1 MSKLERWLDLLMYGM
16 MVCIYVF
23 WMLWPEDIVGTRELA
38 VLLFVILWRDLG
50 RDE

>member
-1 MSKLERWLDLLMYGM
+1 MSKLERWLDLLIYGM
-16 MVCIYVF
+16 MVGISVV

-38 VLLFVILWRDLG
+38 VLLVVILWRDLR